1 MAGVIDTSEF
11 RKGLKIE
18 VDGEPF
24 EIVEFQHV
32 KPGKGSAFVR
42 TAIRSLLSGR
52 VLQPTFKS
60 GDKVGKPDI
69 EEREMQ
75 FLYKQGED
83 YYFMDTK
90 NYEQT
95 FLTESV
101 LGDDKA
107 GTPAKFFLKESV
119 TASILFYNGKAI
131 GVSLPN
137 SVDLRVAKC
146 DPGIRGDTVSGA
158 LKPATLETGYTV
170 SVPLFINEGD
180 VLKIDTRDGK
190 YLTRVAG
197 VQ

>member
-42 TAIRSLLSGR
+42 TSIKSLLSGR

-69 EEREMQ
+69 EDREMQ
-75 FLYKQGED
+75 YLYKQGDD

-95 FLTESV
+95 FLTESI
-101 LGDDKA
+101 LGDDK
-107 GTPAKFFLKESV
+107 ENVNVSV
-119 TASILFYNGKAI
+119 LFYNGKAI

-137 SVDLRVAKC
+137 SVDLRVTKC

-170 SVPLFINEGD
+170 HVPLFVNEGD
-180 VLKIDTRDGK
+180 MLKIDTRDGK
-190 YLTRVAG
+190 YLTRSAAA
-197 VQ
+197 Q

>member
-1 MAGVIDTSEF
+1 MAGVIDTAEF

-24 EIVEFQHV
+24 EIIEFQHV

-42 TAIRSLLSGR
+42 TSIKSLVSGR

-69 EEREMQ
+69 EERQMQ
-75 FLYKQGED
+75 FLYKQGDD

-90 NYEQT
+90 NY
-95 FLTESV
+95 
-101 LGDDKA
+101 
-107 GTPAKFFLKESV
+107 LKENIEASV
-119 TASILFYNGKAI
+119 LFYNGKAL

-137 SVDLRVAKC
+137 SVDLRVVKC

-158 LKPATLETGYTV
+158 TKPAKLETGYMV
-170 SVPLFINEGD
+170 NVPLFINEGD

-190 YLTRVAG
+190 YLTRVASA
-197 VQ
+197 

>member
-42 TAIRSLLSGR
+42 TSIRSLLTGR

-60 GDKVGKPDI
+60 GDKVGRPDI
-69 EEREMQ
+69 EEKEMQ
-75 FLYKQGED
+75 YLYKQGED
-83 YYFMDTK
+83 YYFMDTRS
-90 NYEQT
+90 YEQT
-95 FLTESV
+95 FLNESV
-101 LGDDKA
+101 LGDQRK
-107 GTPAKFFLKESV
+107 FLKENV
-119 TASILFYNGKAI
+119 NVSILFYNGKPI

-146 DPGIRGDTVSGA
+146 DPGVRGDTVSGA
-158 LKPATLETGYTV
+158 LKPAVLETGYQV
-170 SVPLFINEGD
+170 QVPLFINEGD
-180 VLKIDTRDGK
+180 ILKIDTRDGK
-190 YLTRVAG
+190 YLTRVASA
-197 VQ
+197 Q

>member
-18 VDGEPF
+18 VDGEPY
-24 EIVEFQHV
+24 EIIEFQHV

-42 TAIRSLLSGR
+42 TSIKSLLSGR

-69 EEREMQ
+69 EERQMQ
-75 FLYKQGED
+75 YLYQQGDD
-83 YYFMDTK
+83 YYFMDTR
-90 NYEQT
+90 NFEQT
-95 FLTESV
+95 FLGEKV
-101 LGDDKA
+101 LGESKNY
-107 GTPAKFFLKESV
+107 LKENIEASV
-119 TASILFYNGKAI
+119 LFYNGKAI

-137 SVDLRVAKC
+137 SVDLKVVKC

-158 LKPATLETGYTV
+158 TKPATLETGYV
-170 SVPLFINEGD
+170 VNVPLFINEGD

-190 YLTRVAG
+190 YLTRVAAA
-197 VQ
+197 

>member
-11 RKGLKIE
+11 RKGMKIE

-42 TAIRSLLSGR
+42 TSIRNLLTGR

-69 EEREMQ
+69 EERDMQ
-75 FLYKQGED
+75 YLYKQGD
-83 YYFMDTK
+83 DFYFMD
-90 NYEQT
+90 NRNFEQT
-95 FLTESV
+95 YLGEAA
-101 LGDDKA
+101 LGDSKN
-107 GTPAKFFLKESV
+107 FLKEQIS
-119 TASILFYNGKAI
+119 ASILFYNGKAI
-131 GVSLPN
+131 GVTLPN
-137 SVDLRVAKC
+137 AVELKVVKC
-146 DPGIRGDTVSGA
+146 DPGVRGDTVSGA
-158 LKPATLETGYTV
+158 LKPAVLETGYEV

-190 YLTRVAG
+190 YLTRVGAA
-197 VQ
+197 